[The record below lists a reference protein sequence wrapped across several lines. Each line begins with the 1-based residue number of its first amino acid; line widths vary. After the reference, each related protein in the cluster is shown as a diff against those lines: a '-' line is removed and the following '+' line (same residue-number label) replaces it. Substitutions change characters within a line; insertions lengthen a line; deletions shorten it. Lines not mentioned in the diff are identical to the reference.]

1 MKIIPFSLS
10 QLFGAIPLSF
20 ALIVTTASQSFAQST
35 WTGTSSG
42 SWSDAG
48 NWTGGVPATGAA
60 INFTGAANP
69 VTNND
74 VSGLTTGAITFNAAT
89 TANFTLAGNSI
100 VLGGNLTTV
109 TIPVATPQPQFTH
122 SVNIDMQLNGNR
134 TFNAANF
141 NNLTLNGAITED
153 TTPRNV
159 TRGTGGGTI
168 NWNGANTFSGNLI
181 LGGSGLNFFNSIADT
196 GASAIGIANATVSNT
211 INLEAT
217 GNNAGIRFVGTA
229 PGATARP
236 IVIGTLGA
244 SGGVTNIVN
253 NIVDSANSLTLS
265 GPITSTGTLNK
276 TLILGGSNNG
286 NNLISGV
293 IAAPGTGILSLSKGG
308 DGTWILSGANTFTG
322 AVGISQ
328 GVLEVTSIGSV
339 GSASSNLG
347 AQTTAAAAT
356 INMGNNATASST
368 LRYVGAG
375 ETTNRIVNFA
385 GTSQPVTINHAGTG
399 VLRFTSNTTATVDGA
414 KSLTLTGSG
423 TASGKRGEFAGV
435 IANAATGVTT
445 LTKADT
451 SRWALQAVNTYTGV
465 TNINNGFLEVATI
478 RNQGVAS
485 NLGAGTT
492 IAFGQG
498 TANGTLEYV
507 GTGETTDRI
516 VDLKAPNTGGGRI
529 DNNGTGALVFTADT
543 LHTGSVGAKTLT
555 LGGTSTGF
563 INRFNGA
570 INNQALGE
578 LVGVTKVGASTW
590 SLGGVNTYTGA
601 TSVTAGTLLVN
612 GSTSTGAV
620 SVGAGATLGGSGTI
634 GGSTT
639 VFGTHAPGN
648 SPGVQTF
655 LGNLSY
661 DGGAASVLWELNNN
675 IVTNTPLA
683 FDQINVG
690 GNLDFVGA
698 TSLSLDFGTSS
709 SVNWANSFWDTD
721 KVGTD
726 GWLLFDVAG
735 TTNNFGNLSINP
747 SSWLDGSSQVFATA
761 RPTSSFSLFQA
772 GSDIYL
778 NYSVTAVPEPSS
790 LALIGLLGITAVGY
804 RRLRK
809 VT

>member
-1 MKIIPFSLS
+1 VISDSGTGVLS
-10 QLFGAIPLSF
+10 IAKGNSA
-20 ALIVTTASQSFAQST
+20 T
-35 WTGTSSG
+35 WTFS
-42 SWSDAG
+42 
-48 NWTGGVPATGAA
+48 
-60 INFTGAANP
+60 
-69 VTNND
+69 
-74 VSGLTTGAITFNAAT
+74 
-89 TANFTLAGNSI
+89 
-100 VLGGNLTTV
+100 
-109 TIPVATPQPQFTH
+109 
-122 SVNIDMQLNGNR
+122 
-134 TFNAANF
+134 
-141 NNLTLNGAITED
+141 
-153 TTPRNV
+153 
-159 TRGTGGGTI
+159 
-168 NWNGANTFSGNLI
+168 GANTFSGTIAIQGGI
-181 LGGSGLNFFNSIADT
+181 LA
-196 GASAIGIANATVSNT
+196 VSN
-211 INLEAT
+211 
-217 GNNAGIRFVGTA
+217 
-229 PGATARP
+229 
-236 IVIGTLGA
+236 
-244 SGGVTNIVN
+244 
-253 NIVDSANSLTLS
+253 
-265 GPITSTGTLNK
+265 
-276 TLILGGSNNG
+276 
-286 NNLISGV
+286 
-293 IAAPGTGILSLSKGG
+293 
-308 DGTWILSGANTFTG
+308 
-322 AVGISQ
+322 
-328 GVLEVTSIGSV
+328 IGSV
-339 GSASSNLG
+339 GDASSNLG

-356 INMGNNATASST
+356 INMGNVGTATTT
-368 LRYVGAG
+368 LRYTGIG
-375 ETTNRIVNFA
+375 ETTDRIINFF
-385 GTSQPVTINHAGTG
+385 GTNQTATLNHSGSG
-399 VLRFTSNTTATVDGA
+399 VLRFTSGTTATGNGA
-414 KSLTLTGSG
+414 PLVNGNKELLLNGNG
-423 TASGKRGEFAGV
+423 TDSGKRGEFAGV
-435 IANAATGVTT
+435 ISDPAGFITTVT
-445 LTKADT
+445 KGE
-451 SRWALQAVNTYTGV
+451 SGRWALQGTNTFTGNVNF
-465 TNINNGFLEVATI
+465 NNGFLEVSSI
-478 RNQGVAS
+478 GNQGVAS

-492 IAFGQG
+492 IGFGQG
-498 TANGTLEYV
+498 TANGTLEYI
-507 GTGETTDRI
+507 GTGETTNRI
-516 VDLKAPNTGGGRI
+516 VDLKTSNTGGGRI
-529 DNNGTGALVFTADT
+529 DNNGTGALVFTANT
-543 LHTGSVGAKTLT
+543 VHTGSVGAKTLT

-563 INRFNGA
+563 VNQFNGV
-570 INNQALGE
+570 INDQALGE
-578 LVGVTKVGASTW
+578 LVGVTKAGASTW

-601 TSVTAGTLLVN
+601 TSVTAGTLLIN